1 MNKKLFAKLF
11 AIVLAACVIF
21 SLAVIAT
28 SAADGTL
35 VATFELGADGSA
47 THKDGSTA
55 KTTYSETDGDY
66 TLSITGGTKMY
77 PSTIDGAGNG
87 CIKFGTSSVVG
98 SMSFNVPDDVTSVI
112 LYVAKYKANTTKI
125 SVNGTAY
132 TISGASNNGAYDAIT
147 VDTTATKT
155 VSFTTV
161 SGGVRAMINTIEFYA
176 SESTGPVCEHANTK
190 VLEAKPATCI
200 ATGLTAGAECVD
212 CGAVTVSQQPTPY
225 ADHEFVDGT
234 CSVCNAIE
242 TPVVGVPYKFGM
254 FQGNTANRYYLTGS
268 MSSFYMSTST
278 TATSGINVYLE
289 ETEGGYYLYSFINGT
304 KTYINMVVSGT
315 YVNGKYEE
323 AASTV
328 YAYDTAK
335 NTLTANIN
343 NGTYAFGTRSDNT
356 YTTVG
361 PVSTTYNNFFCQFYA
376 AGDVAKFDSA
386 SVVLG
391 TDLGMNFKATIPSGV
406 PTVTVEFAGKTYTL
420 AAEAIT
426 ETTYKF
432 AFKGIAPQQMAENI
446 KATLYVNEKA
456 VAEINNYSVEKNLKA
471 ILAADASLADIVNAV
486 LAYGDAAENYKGV
499 EGGVTA
505 PEATETVIGAEE
517 NKLSL
522 NNANDF
528 GFTAAGVNFDSANK
542 IYVKFHVDGEFK
554 FYVNGTEAEIEKTED
569 GNYKY
574 YTTDLTAKQFNDEFT
589 FEIEVNGVKATL
601 VYSVNT
607 YAYAMQNDA
616 EMAALVKA
624 LYAYGCCA
632 ENYN

>member
-35 VATFELGADGSA
+35 VATFELGANGSA
-47 THKDGSTA
+47 AHKDGSSA
-55 KTTYSETDGDY
+55 TTYSETDGDY

-77 PSTIDGAGNG
+77 PSSIDAAGNG

-98 SMSFNVPDDVTSVI
+98 SMSFTVPDDVTSVI

-132 TISGASNNGAYDAIT
+132 TISGASNNGVYDEIT

-161 SGGVRAMINTIEFYA
+161 SGGVRAMVNTIEFYA

-234 CSVCNAIE
+234 CSVCNAIK

-268 MSSFYMSTST
+268 ISTYYMTTST
-278 TATSGINVYLE
+278 TATSGITVYLE

-315 YVNGKYEE
+315 HVNGNYAET
-323 AASTV
+323 ASTV

-343 NGTYAFGTRSDNT
+343 NGTYAFGTRSDKT

-361 PVSTTYNNFFCQFYA
+361 PVNTTYNNFFCQFYA

-486 LAYGDAAENYKGV
+486 LTYGDAAENYKGV

-522 NNANDF
+522 DNASDF

-569 GNYKY
+569 GSYKY

>member
-21 SLAVIAT
+21 SLAVIVT
-28 SAADGTL
+28 SATDGTL
-35 VATFELGADGSA
+35 VATFELGANGAA
-47 THKDGSTA
+47 THKDGSSA
-55 KTTYSETDGDY
+55 TTYSETDGDY

-77 PSTIDGAGNG
+77 PSSIDAAGNG
-87 CIKFGTSSVVG
+87 CIKFGTSSAVG
-98 SMSFNVPDDVTSVI
+98 SMSFTVPDDVTSVI
-112 LYVAKYKANTTKI
+112 LYVAKYKTNTTKI

-200 ATGLTAGAECVD
+200 ATGLTAGAQCVD
-212 CGAVTVSQQPTPY
+212 CGAVTVSQQPIPY
-225 ADHEFVDGT
+225 ADHEFVEGT
-234 CSVCNAIE
+234 CSVCNAIK
-242 TPVVGVPYKFGM
+242 TPVVGVPYKLGM

-361 PVSTTYNNFFCQFYA
+361 PVNTTYNNFFCQFYA

-456 VAEINNYSVEKNLKA
+456 VAQINNYSVEKNLKA

-522 NNANDF
+522 NNASDF